1 MSRELTAW
9 DLVDEV
15 LTEMTD
21 TNYGYWS
28 KKDRLEFRN
37 ILIDEIRD
45 YILQEDITVKPD
57 QPERDGD
64 EQWVL

>member
-28 KKDRLEFRN
+28 KDRLEFRN

>member
-1 MSRELTAW
+1 MSRKLTAW

-28 KKDRLEFRN
+28 KDRIEFRD
-37 ILIDEIRD
+37 ILIGEIQD
-45 YILQEDITVKPD
+45 YILQEDITVTSD

-64 EQWVL
+64 EQWVR

>member
-1 MSRELTAW
+1 MSRKLTAW

-28 KKDRLEFRN
+28 KDRLEFRN

-45 YILQEDITVKPD
+45 YILQEDIIVKSD

-64 EQWVL
+64 GQWVL

>member
-1 MSRELTAW
+1 VSRELTAW

-28 KKDRLEFRN
+28 KDRLEFRN